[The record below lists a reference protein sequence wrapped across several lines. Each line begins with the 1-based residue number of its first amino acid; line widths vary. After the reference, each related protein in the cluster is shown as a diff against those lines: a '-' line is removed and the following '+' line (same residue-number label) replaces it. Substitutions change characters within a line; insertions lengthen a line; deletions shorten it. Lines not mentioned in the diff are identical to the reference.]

1 MKIQLTVA
9 LAGAVFLNAF
19 PDNSSA
25 TEVPACV
32 HKKNRVLRIK
42 ERCNKSESSI
52 TLNTGNI
59 IGPQGP
65 KGDIGPQGIQGPK
78 GDIGPQGPSG
88 TLVNFEALQQQVSR
102 LQEDVNALKGLP
114 NSCSDKAPKA
124 QPAAIRYAK
133 LKTSTP
139 LAGYENGGVIG
150 WIDAFNADANEGYVL
165 VRALR
170 IIGIKTDGQ
179 GHTIE
184 RKIITEKL
192 FFGDPVNPSEPV
204 QGYALKLPD
213 DESGWGAMW
222 RNWYPGDG
230 AVFQMINYP
239 MENGQ
244 TRSVVKIPTSEK
256 LGYYFHLWNTDW
268 PRPKVEPDFSYAV
281 EAEVLPQGSGM
292 IRIGFDFWTAI
303 DGGTNNLNG
312 NWDGEAAYSNWI
324 CSKTISSTNNWIT
337 ISIGAQ
343 SEP

>member
-19 PDNSSA
+19 PDNSPA
-25 TEVPACV
+25 TEVPACI
-32 HKKNRVLRIK
+32 HKKTRVLRIK
-42 ERCNKSESSI
+42 EICNKSESSI
-52 TLNTGNI
+52 V

-65 KGDIGPQGIQGPK
+65 KGDIGPPGPQGIQGPK
-78 GDIGPQGPSG
+78 GDTGPQGPSG

-102 LQEDVNALKGLP
+102 LQEDMNALKGLL

-124 QPAAIRYAK
+124 QPVANRYAK
-133 LKTSTP
+133 LNTSTP
-139 LAGYENGGVIG
+139 PAGYENGGVLG

-179 GHTIE
+179 GHIIE

-192 FFGDPVNPSEPV
+192 FFGDPVNPSEPA
-204 QGYALKLPD
+204 QGYALKLPG

-222 RNWYPGDG
+222 RTWVRGDG
-230 AVFQMINYP
+230 AVFQRINYP

-244 TRSVVKIPTSEK
+244 TRFVLKIPTSEK

-303 DGGTNNLNG
+303 DETGKNNTNG
-312 NWDGEAAYSNWI
+312 DSDGEAAHSNWV
-324 CSKTISSTNNWIT
+324 CSKTIGSTNNWVT
-337 ISIGAQ
+337 ISIGSQ